1 MNEEK
6 IFTELQEIEKRLDAL
21 EKREVARAS
30 GLKYELRIKRIE
42 NRSICWSIKFE
53 KSENDIDRE
62 LVINVAKNFFDA
74 LQTLETT
81 NEKPDKDYV
90 QLTRFQKGMLLSG
103 ECLAGNLYV

>member
-6 IFTELQEIEKRLDAL
+6 IFTALQKVEKRLGAL
-21 EKREVARAS
+21 EKRELARVS
-30 GLKYELRIKRIE
+30 SLKYELKITRLNSE
-42 NRSICWSIKFE
+42 SLDWSLKFE

-81 NEKPDKDYV
+81 NEKPDEDYV